1 MILSL
6 SVAISMPAV
15 AGLGCE
21 SPPGRAIR
29 GARHY
34 AAGTDALAE
43 GEQGRAVAELER
55 AAELVP
61 AASEIRNH
69 LGLAYWAS
77 GRKTD
82 ARQAFEAA
90 IDLDCDTAAARQNL
104 ESLIGA
110 EPDSGSARDR
120 ARGVLPGEIDGG

>member
-1 MILSL
+1 MLLLPLALI
-6 SVAISMPAV
+6 APAA

-21 SPPGRAIR
+21 SSPGRAIR

-43 GEQGRAVAELER
+43 GEQERAVAELER
-55 AAELVP
+55 AAEFVP

-77 GRKTD
+77 GRETD

-90 IDLDCDTAAARQNL
+90 IDLDCDNVAARQNL
-104 ESLIGA
+104 ESLMRA
-110 EPDSGSARDR
+110 EPDTGSARDS
-120 ARGVLPGEIDGG
+120 ARGVLPGEVDGG